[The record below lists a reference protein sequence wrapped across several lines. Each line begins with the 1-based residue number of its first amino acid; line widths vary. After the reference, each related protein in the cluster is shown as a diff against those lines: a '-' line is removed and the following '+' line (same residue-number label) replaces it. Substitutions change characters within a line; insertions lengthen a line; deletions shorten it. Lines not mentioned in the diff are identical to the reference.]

1 MHKRVYW
8 DEYDTYQAQM
18 VVEIDSMYTMIWQWA
33 GIYRQEMILDVSPIR
48 IKPIFF
54 QLTRPSTEEHSM
66 KWNRI
71 RGMKTCF
78 GWYQEVRILPIS
90 FKLVVNFMNCYM
102 SVFNYLFM
110 DGELDYWCKYVPDK
124 RIATEST
131 LVWQGYR
138 LTVPIWK
145 KCWAPLTD

>member
-1 MHKRVYW
+1 
-8 DEYDTYQAQM
+8 
-18 VVEIDSMYTMIWQWA
+18 
-33 GIYRQEMILDVSPIR
+33 
-48 IKPIFF
+48 
-54 QLTRPSTEEHSM
+54 M